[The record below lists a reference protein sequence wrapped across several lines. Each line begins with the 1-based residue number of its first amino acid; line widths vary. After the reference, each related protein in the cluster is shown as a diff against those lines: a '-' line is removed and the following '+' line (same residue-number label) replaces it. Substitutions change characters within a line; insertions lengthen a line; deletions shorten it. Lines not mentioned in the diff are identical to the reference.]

1 MVMANDNAFSE
12 SREAEAALSFPSLRS
27 VEARRVTYKTPR
39 RFIIKGEEKKIQDV
53 IEIEV
58 ETSGEFPIAGTGPAL
73 FIGEIVFTDSERV
86 AERRYRFYGPGTVSL
101 REGAPISLGRA
112 GSGIPK
118 PEYYTKLRLKWA
130 K

>member
-1 MVMANDNAFSE
+1 MVIANDNAIPE
-12 SREAEAALSFPSLRS
+12 SRNAEAALSFPSLRS

-39 RFIIKGEEKKIQDV
+39 RFIIKGEEKNIQDV
-53 IEIEV
+53 IEIDV

-73 FIGEIVFTDSERV
+73 FVGEVVFTESERV
-86 AERRYRFYGPGTVSL
+86 AERRYRFFGPATVSL

-118 PEYYTKLRLKWA
+118 PEYPTQFRLKWG

>member
-12 SREAEAALSFPSLRS
+12 FRKVEAALAFSGLRS
-27 VEARRVTYKTPR
+27 VEARRVIYKTPR
-39 RFIIKGEEKKIQDV
+39 RFIIKGEEKNIQDV
-53 IEIEV
+53 IEIDV
-58 ETSGEFPIAGTGPAL
+58 EISGEFPIAGTGPAL
-73 FIGEIVFTDSERV
+73 FVGEVVFTDSERI
-86 AERRYRFYGPGTVSL
+86 AEHRYRFFGPDTVAV

-118 PEYYTKLRLKWA
+118 PEYATKLRLKWA

>member
-1 MVMANDNAFSE
+1 MVMANDDAFSE
-12 SREAEAALSFPSLRS
+12 SRKVEAALAFPSLRS

-39 RFIIKGEEKKIQDV
+39 RFVIKGEEKQIQDV
-53 IEIEV
+53 IEIDI
-58 ETSGEFPIAGTGPAL
+58 ETTAEFPIAGTGPAL
-73 FIGEIVFTDSERV
+73 FVGDIVFMDSERV
-86 AERRYRFYGPGTVSL
+86 AERRYRFFGPGTFSI

-118 PEYYTKLRLKWA
+118 PEYPSKLRFKWA